1 MVKSGGGNQD
11 ESIRNHD
18 NYVYNHYVSPP
29 PSLEDKY
36 TEFLKTEP
44 PRFSN
49 TTDPMEADD

>member
-1 MVKSGGGNQD
+1 MVKSGGDNQD